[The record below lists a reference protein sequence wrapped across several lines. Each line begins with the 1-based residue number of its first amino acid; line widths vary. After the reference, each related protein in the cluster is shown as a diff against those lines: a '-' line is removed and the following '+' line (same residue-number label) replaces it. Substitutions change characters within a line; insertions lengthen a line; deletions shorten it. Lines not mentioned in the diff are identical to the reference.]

1 MPNLYLR
8 WCLCFPADSCPGKGK
23 GDTQE
28 EEKARWHSQA
38 ASGSGGEGIF
48 VRKTHVSANFPAESW
63 PQSSGRENLLPF
75 MRHFCRR
82 AVRRV
87 RPRGLAVQG
96 GGPRETAK
104 SRKTQGWMEEQL
116 GSSQPNSL
124 GLMVA
129 KAATFPLVALVAG
142 GYRELWASHPPPAG
156 TPQEISPTPHTAGRD
171 KPAFPTQQPRYQH
184 KSFGRWDKQPS
195 LGDGINNHRLG

>member
-96 GGPRETAK
+96 GG
-104 SRKTQGWMEEQL
+104 SSGNGEEQENPGLDGGAARELPTQLARADGGQSRHLPACGL
-116 GSSQPNSL
+116 GGRGLRGAVGLPPPTRRDPPGDLTHSSHRREGQACVPNP
-124 GLMVA
+124 
-129 KAATFPLVALVAG
+129 AATISA
-142 GYRELWASHPPPAG
+142 
-156 TPQEISPTPHTAGRD
+156 QEFWEMG
-171 KPAFPTQQPRYQH
+171 
-184 KSFGRWDKQPS
+184 
-195 LGDGINNHRLG
+195 